1 MEGLGHDMILL
12 SSLIGKIVAEAA
24 REFYLSVVVNITSDL
39 GHHIKHLMHYVHNDN
54 WFIMSINMTLKITK
68 LISQ

>member
-1 MEGLGHDMILL
+1 MQGSGNYVILL
-12 SSLIGKIVAEAA
+12 SPLIRKIMPKAA
-24 REFYLSVVVNITSDL
+24 REFYLCVVVNITSDL